1 MGSVERARVRPCRV
15 RLHPCSSQPPRGL
28 ETLQGGRAPCAG
40 GTEAT
45 TPHLSCVCTA
55 WWPHGVLRH
64 LLQPLPA
71 HHCGT
76 QLKMT
81 RGPLVQRLLRSLGRG
96 QQSRDLEASPGRL
109 QSPRRKCCPFFF
121 SFFLFFSFI
130 KRKPLLKITRQ
141 ISIMNCSCLYVDNYK
156 DKIRPEVS
164 AFSLPLVGVLRGC
177 VSPQSW
183 ISGVTVLVE
192 VAAPGPPSAPPP
204 ELPPELAASI
214 QRGPECSWGLSP
226 SPWSGVHC
234 PGLVASP

>member
-1 MGSVERARVRPCRV
+1 MVAPWGPAPPPPASASSSLWDPAQDDTWAPRSTIVKKFGTGTAEQRRA
-15 RLHPCSSQPPRGL
+15 Q
-28 ETLQGGRAPCAG
+28 
-40 GTEAT
+40 
-45 TPHLSCVCTA
+45 
-55 WWPHGVLRH
+55 
-64 LLQPLPA
+64 
-71 HHCGT
+71 
-76 QLKMT
+76 
-81 RGPLVQRLLRSLGRG
+81 
-96 QQSRDLEASPGRL
+96 EASPGRL

-164 AFSLPLVGVLRGC
+164 AFSLPLAGVLRGC

-183 ISGVTVLVE
+183 VSGVTVLVE
-192 VAAPGPPSAPPP
+192 VAAPGPPSPPPP

-214 QRGPECSWGLSP
+214 QRGSECSWGLSP
-226 SPWSGVHC
+226 SPRSGVHC